1 MEPRTVCYLM
11 RDEGDRAFG
20 PGPCRLLELV
30 GEKGSLSAAAKA
42 MGMSYTKATRLVRN
56 AEESLGAPLTR
67 GVVGGE
73 GGGGSSLTQRGEE
86 AIRRYRLWEASV
98 SDASRQAYRV
108 AFAGECGN
116 PRIPCVVMAAGH
128 GERFGGQ
135 KLLARLGGREVLART
150 LASVPLDVYD
160 VVVVT
165 RAPEV
170 RALCERYGFTSRLS
184 AGDEQSDT
192 IRAGLEWA
200 GNAPGCLFLQGD
212 QPLVSTASLR
222 ALAEA
227 FARDPRGVARLSW
240 QGRPGSPVIFPNW
253 LFGELA
259 RTTGDRGGSAVLKA
273 NPALERL
280 VTLVPAAEECELED
294 VDTPDDLERLEAH
307 LEGDRGHEPGGAS
320 GGARP

>member
-1 MEPRTVCYLM
+1 MESRTVCYLT
-11 RDEGDRAFG
+11 RDGGDRVFG

-30 GEKGSLSAAAKA
+30 AQTGSLSAAAKA

-56 AEESLGAPLTR
+56 AEESMGAPLTQ

-73 GGGGSSLTQRGEE
+73 GGGGSSLTPQGED
-86 AIRRYRLWEASV
+86 AVRRYRLWESGARE
-98 SDASRQAYRV
+98 ASRQTFRV
-108 AFAGECGN
+108 AFAGACGN

-128 GERFGGQ
+128 GRRFGGQ
-135 KLLARLGGREVLART
+135 KLLAKLDGREVLART
-150 LASVPLDVYD
+150 LLSIPLDVYD

-170 RALCERYGFTSRLS
+170 RALCERCGFTSRLS

-200 GNAPGCLFLQGD
+200 GDAPGCLFLQGD
-212 QPLVSTASLR
+212 QPLVSAGSLR

-227 FARDPRGVARLSW
+227 FARDPRGIARLSW
-240 QGRPGSPVIFPNW
+240 RGRPGSPAIFPNW

-259 RTTGDRGGSAVLKA
+259 RTTGDQGGCAVLRA
-273 NPALERL
+273 NPALGRL
-280 VTLVPAAEECELED
+280 VTLVPAASEFELED
-294 VDTPDDLERLEAH
+294 VDTPEDLGRLEALLH
-307 LEGDRGHEPGGAS
+307 RDA
-320 GGARP
+320 